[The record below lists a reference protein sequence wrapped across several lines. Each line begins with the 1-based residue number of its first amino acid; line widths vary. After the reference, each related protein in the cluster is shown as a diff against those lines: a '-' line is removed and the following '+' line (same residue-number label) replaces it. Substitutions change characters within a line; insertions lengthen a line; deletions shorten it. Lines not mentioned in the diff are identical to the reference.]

1 MQCLD
6 RKEKKKNF
14 LHGQKYLKGDKRYV
28 GGLGPM
34 WQEEEY
40 KNKSEKIL
48 NCYSWKGPLD
58 IA

>member
-6 RKEKKKNF
+6 RKEKKNF
-14 LHGQKYLKGDKRYV
+14 LHGQKYLKGDKRYL

-34 WQEEEY
+34 WQEEEEY
-40 KNKSEKIL
+40 KNKSHKIL